1 MRSELHEQNLITDE
15 EYAWLSGGSPMATD
29 PKGGSPS
36 PRRLEDYDAL
46 RARLTAAEKA
56 LECVDHNLITNDG
69 DVYTRCLFTDTEV
82 KLIREA
88 VAALKP

>member
-1 MRSELHEQNLITDE
+1 MSTKSDPAPASRELAEALASSRSREAKL
-15 EYAWLSGGSPMATD
+15 
-29 PKGGSPS
+29 
-36 PRRLEDYDAL
+36 
-46 RARLTAAEKA
+46 AEA